1 MSVYTVHEPPLRAA
15 QAAPNPERFIF
26 VRDGFYFWA
35 FVFSV
40 LWMLWHRMWLILL
53 VYVAVVVGLE
63 TALRY
68 LGVSSPLLG
77 LIGVLIALL
86 VGIEGATLRRFKL
99 ARRGWKNIG
108 VVSGDNLE
116 DAERRFFDAWLRRTS
131 GERPEPSA
139 APPGPPPAPPSP
151 PPRTSPAPDIIGLF
165 PEPGAAR

>member
-15 QAAPNPERFIF
+15 QATPNPERFIF

-35 FVFSV
+35 FVFSA

-53 VYVAVVVGLE
+53 IYVAVVVGLE
-63 TALRY
+63 TSLRY
-68 LGVSSPLLG
+68 LGVSRPLLG
-77 LIGVLIALL
+77 FIGILIALL
-86 VGIEGATLRRFKL
+86 VGIEAATLRRFKL

-116 DAERRFFDAWLRRTS
+116 DAERRFFDAWIRRTS
-131 GERPEPSA
+131 GARPEPTAS
-139 APPGPPPAPPSP
+139 PSGPPPSP
-151 PPRTSPAPDIIGLF
+151 PPSAPRASPAPDIVGLF

>member
-1 MSVYTVHEPPLRAA
+1 
-15 QAAPNPERFIF
+15 
-26 VRDGFYFWA
+26 
-35 FVFSV
+35 
-40 LWMLWHRMWLILL
+40 

-131 GERPEPSA
+131 GARPEPSA
-139 APPGPPPAPPSP
+139 SPPGPPPAPPSP
-151 PPRTSPAPDIIGLF
+151 TPRTSPAPDIIGLF